1 MIGGDTT
8 SFQLDRFQ
16 IEAIAAIDRGESVL
30 VAAPTGSGK
39 TVVAEHA
46 LRRALLDGDKAF
58 YTTPIKALSNQ
69 KYHDLVHEHGEAK
82 VGLLTGDRSINA
94 EAPLVVM
101 TTEVL
106 RNMLYARS
114 DTLDGLRWVVLDEV
128 HYLRDRA
135 RGAVWEEVI
144 VHAPPR
150 IQMVALSA
158 TVSNVE
164 EFADWI
170 RHVRGPTTLV
180 TETHRPVD
188 LTNFEM
194 IDLGPHRPP
203 LSLPIFVDGLPNPEG
218 GSYDRRRGAR
228 GNGRDR
234 RRTERRAPME
244 PRTPRRATV
253 VAELARLDL
262 VPAIYFLFSRAGCDD
277 ASRDVGAAGLGL
289 TSPSEQARIM
299 AIANR
304 HVEALTVD
312 ERRVLGWSAFRDA
325 LTQGV
330 AAHHAGLVPAFKELV
345 EECFLD
351 GLVKVVFATETL
363 ALGIN
368 MPARTVVIE
377 RLTKFTGE
385 THETLTPLEYT
396 QLTGRA
402 GRRGLDT
409 TGTAIV
415 LWSPW
420 VSFDELSMLA
430 GSTDYP
436 LRSAFRPSYNMAANL
451 VAGFEREEA
460 HRLLRLSF
468 AEFQFDRSVVDIERR
483 RGELTERA
491 AVLEAEAHCELGP
504 VAEVARRRADQAEV
518 SRGRVRGALSQLRP
532 GSVIVGPDDGEEAVV
547 VVSIAHRRNG
557 AIRLRAVD
565 ERGRDLRFSLD
576 DFRVE
581 PMAFGQVDLPRP
593 FDPGSVRFR
602 SAVAKRLR
610 MLDRGPQP
618 RARRAR
624 PGRSSGAEECP
635 DLAAHLRAH
644 QELLR
649 VKKKLRRMERR
660 LTESHDSIDRKFEEL
675 CALLEDRGCLRNW
688 ELTEKGRLLR
698 GVFHS
703 CDLLVV
709 EALSDGLFDDLD
721 APSLAAL
728 VSCIT
733 FESRTD
739 ERSPRRSVPSS
750 TLRERID
757 RLDELATRLI
767 AREVEVGQPLTS
779 RPDEGFVSTAHRWA
793 DGGALSSVID
803 DDLTGGDFVR
813 QMKQLIDLLRQLG
826 LVAPRPLTAS
836 VARQA
841 AAAIDRGVV
850 AAESA

>member
-1 MIGGDTT
+1 MSGPDI
-8 SFQLDRFQ
+8 SPFPLDRFQ
-16 IEAIAAIDRGESVL
+16 LEAIAAIDLGQSVL

-46 LRRALLDGDKAF
+46 LRRALGDGDKAF
-58 YTTPIKALSNQ
+58 YTTPVKALSNQ
-69 KYHDLVHEHGEAK
+69 KYHDLVAEHGEAK
-82 VGLLTGDRSINA
+82 VGLLTGDRSINS

-106 RNMLYARS
+106 RNMLYAHS

-144 VHAPPR
+144 IHAPPH

-188 LTNFEM
+188 LTHLEM
-194 IDLGPHRPP
+194 VDVGPHRPP
-203 LSLPIFVDGLPNPEG
+203 LLLPVFVDGVPNPDGAWYDKRRGRGNG
-218 GSYDRRRGAR
+218 GDRRRSE
-228 GNGRDR
+228 R
-234 RRTERRAPME
+234 RRPTE
-244 PRTPRRATV
+244 PRTPRRTAV
-253 VAELARLDL
+253 VAELARLEL

-277 ASRDVGAAGLGL
+277 ARRVVGAAGLGL
-289 TSPSEQARIM
+289 TSPADQARIA
-299 AIANR
+299 AIARR
-304 HVEALTVD
+304 HVATLTVD
-312 ERRVLGWSAFRDA
+312 ERRVLGWSAFRDS
-325 LTQGV
+325 LVQGV

-345 EECFLD
+345 EECFLE

-377 RLTKFTGE
+377 RLTKFTGQ

-420 VSFDELSMLA
+420 VGFDELSMLA

-436 LRSAFRPSYNMAANL
+436 LRSAFRLSYNMAANL
-451 VAGFEREEA
+451 VAGFERDEA

-468 AEFQFDRSVVDIERR
+468 AQFQFDRSVVDIERR
-483 RGELTERA
+483 RGQLIERA
-491 AVLEAEAHCELGP
+491 EALEPDAVCELGS
-504 VAEVARRRADQAEV
+504 VAEVARRRADLADM
-518 SRGRVRGALSQLRP
+518 SRGRVRGALAQLRP
-532 GSVIVGPDDGEEAVV
+532 GAAIIGPGDDGEAVV
-547 VVSIAHRRNG
+547 VVSVAHRRNG
-557 AIRLRAVD
+557 VIRLRAVD
-565 ERGRDLRFSLD
+565 ERGRDLRFSVD
-576 DFRVE
+576 DFAVE
-581 PMAFGQVDLPRP
+581 PVAFGHVELPRP
-593 FDPGSVRFR
+593 FDPASVRFR

-610 MLDRGPQP
+610 MLDRRMKPQVAP
-618 RARRAR
+618 ARGGLS
-624 PGRSSGAEECP
+624 PGAEGCP
-635 DLAAHLRAH
+635 DLPRHLDAHR
-644 QELLR
+644 ELLR
-649 VKKKLRRMERR
+649 VRKKLRRIERR
-660 LTESHDSIDRKFEEL
+660 LTENADSIDRKFEEL
-675 CALLEDRGCLRNW
+675 CALLEDRRCLRDW
-688 ELTEKGRLLR
+688 DLTEKGRLLL

-703 CDLLVV
+703 SDLLVV

-739 ERSPRRSVPSS
+739 ERTPRQRVPSS

-757 RLDELATRLI
+757 RLDGIAAELVAQET
-767 AREVEVGQPLTS
+767 EVGQPLTA
-779 RPDEGFVSTAHRWA
+779 RTDEGFVATAHQWA
-793 DGGALSSVID
+793 DGGGLSAVID
-803 DDLTGGDFVR
+803 EDLTGGDFVR
-813 QMKQLIDLLRQLG
+813 QMKQLIDLLRQIG